1 VKLNEELRLVRA
13 WIAYYQEELRSS
25 EAKHALLKMEYMAER
40 TQLIGHLCA
49 ASGEVE
55 LLKSE
60 HAAGIP
66 QLKEEHAAENA
77 QLKQEL
83 EADNAQLREEH
94 AAEVAQHTKES
105 YTMGLRTMRQ
115 LALHMYPNAIDPS
128 ELRTELLL
136 E

>member
-1 VKLNEELRLVRA
+1 
-13 WIAYYQEELRSS
+13 
-25 EAKHALLKMEYMAER
+25 MEYMAER

-60 HAAGIP
+60 HAAGVA

-77 QLKQEL
+77 QLKQKL

-94 AAEVAQHTKES
+94 AAEVAQHKVS
-105 YTMGLRTMRQ
+105 YAMGLRAMRQ

-128 ELRTELLL
+128 ELRAELLL
-136 E
+136 EYDDLGCSSEFAI